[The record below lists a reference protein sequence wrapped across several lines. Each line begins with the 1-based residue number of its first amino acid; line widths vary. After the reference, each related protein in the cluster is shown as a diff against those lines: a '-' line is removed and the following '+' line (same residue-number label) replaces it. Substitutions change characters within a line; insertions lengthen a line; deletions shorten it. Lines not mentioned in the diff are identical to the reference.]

1 MVTAKA
7 EKKVFSTLDI
17 YLSAFLSLQGVTPFL
32 EVHNGRVTFNFV
44 ASDELYTK
52 AVDYNSNTPV
62 PVADFVT
69 SIKTLRGQM
78 LTMRDKR

>member
-1 MVTAKA
+1 MA
-7 EKKVFSTLDI
+7 ERKVFSTLDI
-17 YLSAFLSLQGVTPFL
+17 YLSAFLALQGINPNL

-69 SIKTLRGQM
+69 SIKALRGQM
-78 LTMRDKR
+78 LTMRDRK